1 MVETAPPAKG
11 APIERRRRHRLP
23 ETRLV
28 TDPAALPT
36 TATPLTSRP
45 TGPLKGRIRVPGDKS
60 ISHRALMLASLAI
73 GETRIDGLLEGED
86 VLRTAAAMRALGAGV
101 THEADGGWRVAGVGI
116 GGLTEPADVID
127 LGNSGTGARLLMGL
141 IAGHDITAF
150 LTGDASL
157 RRRPMGRVAEPL
169 LRVGAR
175 IVARAG
181 GRLPLAI
188 TGAGEPVPIQYR
200 LPVASAQVKS
210 AVLLAGLNTPGVTSV
225 IEPQPTRDHTE
236 RMVRHFGGTVDIED
250 IEGGGKLVTLT
261 GQPELRAAALT
272 VPGDPSSAAF
282 AAVAALLLPG
292 SDITIENIGTNPL
305 RIGLFDTLI
314 EMGAD
319 IQFEN
324 ARVAGGEPVAD
335 LRIRASRLQGVEVP
349 AERSPRMIDEY
360 PILAI
365 AAAFATGRTVMRGL
379 GELRVKESDRLAA
392 IARGLKSCGVDAEI
406 AGDDLVVVGRA
417 GDVPGGAVIATE
429 LDHRPAMAFLV
440 CGMAARAAVAIDDG
454 ETINTSFPGFAAL
467 MNGLGGKIAP
477 SQGGTG
483 A

>member
-1 MVETAPPAKG
+1 M
-11 APIERRRRHRLP
+11 
-23 ETRLV
+23 
-28 TDPAALPT
+28 TDPVVLPPSGHS
-36 TATPLTSRP
+36 ATVSPLTSQP
-45 TGPLKGRIRVPGDKS
+45 AGPLKGRIRVPGDKS

-73 GETRIDGLLEGED
+73 GETRITGLLEGDD
-86 VLRTAAAMRALGAGV
+86 VLRTAAAMRALGARV
-101 THEADGGWRVAGVGI
+101 TREADGGWRVAGVGI
-116 GGLTEPADVID
+116 GGLAEPSDVID

-141 IAGHDITAF
+141 IAGHGITAF

-169 LRVGAR
+169 LRIGAR
-175 IVARAG
+175 IVAREG

-210 AVLLAGLNTPGVTSV
+210 AVLLAGLNTPGATSV

-236 RMVRHFGGTVDIED
+236 RMIRHFGGTVDVE
-250 IEGGGKLVTLT
+250 ESAGGEKLVTLI
-261 GQPELRAAALT
+261 GQPELGAADLT

-292 SDITIENIGTNPL
+292 SEITVENIGINRL

-319 IQFEN
+319 ITFEN
-324 ARVAGGEPVAD
+324 ERVAGGEPVAD
-335 LRIRASRLQGVEVP
+335 LRIRASRLKGVEVP
-349 AERSPRMIDEY
+349 AERAPRMIDEY

-365 AAAFATGRTVMRGL
+365 AAGFAAGKTVMRGL

-392 IARGLKSCGVDAEI
+392 IARGLKSCGVDTEI
-406 AGDDLVVVGRA
+406 DGDDLIVLGRD
-417 GDVPGGAVIATE
+417 GDVPGGATIATD

-440 CGMAARAAVAIDDG
+440 CGMAARQPVAIDDG

-467 MNGLGGKIAP
+467 MNGLGGRIAP
-477 SQGGTG
+477 TPG
-483 A
+483 AAA